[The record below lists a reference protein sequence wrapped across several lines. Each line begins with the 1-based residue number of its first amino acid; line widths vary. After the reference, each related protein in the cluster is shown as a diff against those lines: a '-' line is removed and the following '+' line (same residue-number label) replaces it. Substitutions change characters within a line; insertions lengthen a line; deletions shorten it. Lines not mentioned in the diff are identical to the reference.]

1 MKIIRLPS
9 DRTLPAGPAAVAIG
23 NFDGMHLGHQRIL
36 SFLAHQASGDAL
48 TPVILTFSPHP
59 GKVTGGGRI
68 RLLQTEEQK
77 LDKIDRFGGET
88 VYILPFDQDL
98 ARLSAEDFVRDI
110 LIERLNCHVIVVGK
124 DFRFGRDREGDTA
137 RLCELARRYSLTVY
151 PIPSLQK
158 EGVPVSSS
166 AIRNLIRNG
175 EVARAALLLG
185 EAYEIRGRVVPGQ
198 TVGRGLGFPTANLE
212 TGNEIVPAGVFVTT
226 AEVSGSIHAS
236 VTNIGTRPTFS
247 RAGTRIETHIL
258 DFTQDIYG
266 EDISLRFLRKIR
278 DELRFESSDDLRE
291 QIRKD
296 LRTTHRYF
304 ALHPLTPSP

>member
-9 DRTLPAGPAAVAIG
+9 DRTLPAGPTAVAIG
-23 NFDGMHLGHQRIL
+23 NFDGMHLGHQLIL
-36 SFLAHQASGDAL
+36 SFLAHQASGDTL

-77 LDKIDRFGGET
+77 LDKIDRFGGE
-88 VYILPFDQDL
+88 
-98 ARLSAEDFVRDI
+98 
-110 LIERLNCHVIVVGK
+110 

-166 AIRNLIRNG
+166 AIRDLIRNG

-296 LRTTHRYF
+296 LRTTRRYF